1 MSDIHIHNAIQRD
14 IHKYTHIHTHDA
26 CLIYTHNAIQKD
38 INIHTHTHDACL
50 IYTYTIEYYSIIKS
64 MK

>member
-1 MSDIHIHNAIQRD
+1 MSDIH
-14 IHKYTHIHTHDA
+14 
-26 CLIYTHNAIQKD
+26 THNAIQKD